1 MARACVLPAIDAGLR
16 SKSLPVFG
24 RSASAISNA
33 AVECGDASVT
43 SGTSAATIMS
53 RISSDEFRMD
63 PNIARAWTLP
73 ARLYTDAEVF
83 AEEKEKIFARTW
95 QVVGHASQVARPG
108 DYFTTE
114 LIGEPLVFVRGV
126 DGRLRGF
133 YNVCRHRAG
142 PPAEGCG
149 SRRLFRCAYHG
160 WTYSLD
166 GALIKATEIEGIEG
180 FRAEDFALMP
190 VRTEEWFNLIFANL
204 NPEARPLR
212 ESLGELPKQAEKFP
226 FAEMK
231 LFERRTYDMKCN
243 WKTYVDNY
251 LEGYHL
257 PSVHPGLN
265 RELDYN
271 AYVVEPHMRQLEAEG
286 RERSR
291 GGNSPEP
298 FSGYVRQ
305 FSPIRGAQPGDA
317 TPRRYQEVR
326 EDLTT
331 DYFWVFPNW
340 MLNCYPDNVSLN
352 IILPV
357 EPERTLAIFEWYLP
371 ENAHSSPAA
380 KASVEF
386 SHQIQVEDV
395 AICEAVQKNLRSRS
409 YSRGRFSVKHEKG
422 VHAFHRMY
430 GAAMAGSEAKDSK

>member
-1 MARACVLPAIDAGLR
+1 MNQSNEAFQVDA
-16 SKSLPVFG
+16 
-24 RSASAISNA
+24 
-33 AVECGDASVT
+33 
-43 SGTSAATIMS
+43 
-53 RISSDEFRMD
+53 
-63 PNIARAWTLP
+63 NIARAWTLP
-73 ARLYTDAEVF
+73 SSLYTDAGVF

-95 QVVGHASQVARPG
+95 QVVGHASQAANPG

-114 LIGEPLVFVRGV
+114 LIGDPLVFVRGL
-126 DGRLRGF
+126 DGKLRGF

-149 SRRLFRCAYHG
+149 SRKLFRCGYHG
-160 WTYSLD
+160 WTYNLD
-166 GALIKATEIEGIEG
+166 GTLLTATEIEGVEG
-180 FRAEDFALMP
+180 FCSEDFALAP

-204 NPEARPLR
+204 DPDASALR
-212 ESLGELPKQAEKFP
+212 DCLGELPQQAETFP

-231 LFERRTYDMKCN
+231 LFERRSYDMKCN

-271 AYVVEPHMRQLEAEG
+271 AYVVEPHFGSIEG
-286 RERSR
+286 CGPER
-291 GGNSPEP
+291 

-317 TPRRYQEVR
+317 TPRRYQEAR

-331 DYFWVFPNW
+331 DYFWIFPNW

-352 IILPV
+352 IVLPI

-371 ENAHSSPAA
+371 ESVQASPSA

-386 SHQIQVEDV
+386 SHQIQIEDV
-395 AICEAVQKNLRSRS
+395 AICETVQKNLRSRS
-409 YSRGRFSVKHEKG
+409 YSRGRFSVKQEKG

-430 GAAMAGSEAKDSK
+430 AQTMGSE